1 MVVAVVT
8 FSPSLRPVESIA
20 TTVWVRLCAS
30 IPSSNVHGGVLRSG
44 RWQHRMVGAM
54 SSAEDAT
61 GFEAVGLF
69 DPSDAIV
76 GRLELLRWLVEQ
88 GFTVD
93 EMLDALAA
101 GRLSGLPGD
110 RRLFAGPLLRRDEAI
125 AASSLEVHELED
137 GVRAFGFSGLER
149 SPDGEIGV
157 TAEEA
162 SAIATFT
169 AFGRMFTSEEAH
181 AFFRV
186 IGSSVARIADAAVS
200 LFLADVES
208 RSIAAGESELEL
220 ARKVHDAV
228 ALLDGFTVALD
239 PILRRHVMQAIERSR
254 KTTISV
260 TERLEYRYAIGFVDL
275 VGFTQIAGAMAPHEL
290 AGFLRDFEARA
301 HDAATAVGARVVK
314 MIGDEVM
321 FVSSDASSA
330 VAAGDALMEGLGSA
344 YEHIVPRG
352 ALAYGDMLVRGG
364 DYFGSV
370 VNLASRLVDE
380 AVPHELLVTEQL
392 ASAAPDCEFEP
403 AGRRM
408 VKGFA
413 DPVVVL
419 SLVH

>member
-1 MVVAVVT
+1 M
-8 FSPSLRPVESIA
+8 PSA
-20 TTVWVRLCAS
+20 D
-30 IPSSNVHGGVLRSG
+30 
-44 RWQHRMVGAM
+44 
-54 SSAEDAT
+54 DAAQ
-61 GFEAVGLF
+61 FEAVGLF
-69 DPSDAIV
+69 DATEGIV

-93 EMLDALAA
+93 EMLHALAS

-110 RRLFAGPLLRRDEAI
+110 RRLLAGALLRRDEAI
-125 AASSLEVHELED
+125 AATGLEVQDFEA
-137 GVRAFGFSGLER
+137 GVRAFGFCGLER

-157 TAEEA
+157 TTEEA

-169 AFGRMFTSEEAH
+169 AFGRMFTPAEAH

-208 RSIAAGESELEL
+208 QSIAAGESELEL

-228 ALLDGFTVALD
+228 ALLDGFTAALD

-254 KTTISV
+254 QTTIST
-260 TERLEYRYAIGFVDL
+260 TERLEYRYAVGFVDL
-275 VGFTQIAGAMAPHEL
+275 VGFTQIAGAMAPDEL

-330 VAAGDALMEGLGSA
+330 VAAGDALMDGLGAA

-352 ALAYGDMLVRGG
+352 ASGLWRHAGAWRRLLRFGG
-364 DYFGSV
+364 QPCIS
-370 VNLASRLVDE
+370 
-380 AVPHELLVTEQL
+380 T
-392 ASAAPDCEFEP
+392 
-403 AGRRM
+403 GRRSRATRTARH
-408 VKGFA
+408 GPA
-413 DPVVVL
+413 RGRRARLQIRARRTPDGQRLRRPGGRAL
-419 SLVH
+419 ARRLTTCRTTRHS